1 MSATT
6 AFFTVRAPVRVSV
19 AQRPAQVRARALRA
33 PRRPLATPL
42 SMMTMTITIARALL
56 ADDAHA
62 SPPPHSLPPPRSQAK
77 RSAQV
82 CRAAAK
88 EESKPEERVCPL
100 VCDALERADGVATT
114 EMAKAK
120 CVHPDRPVA
129 KACKDCPRK

>member
-1 MSATT
+1 M
-6 AFFTVRAPVRVSV
+6 
-19 AQRPAQVRARALRA
+19 
-33 PRRPLATPL
+33 
-42 SMMTMTITIARALL
+42 
-56 ADDAHA
+56 
-62 SPPPHSLPPPRSQAK
+62 
-77 RSAQV
+77 
-82 CRAAAK
+82 CRAATK

>member
-1 MSATT
+1 
-6 AFFTVRAPVRVSV
+6 
-19 AQRPAQVRARALRA
+19 
-33 PRRPLATPL
+33 
-42 SMMTMTITIARALL
+42 MTMTTTIERALF
-56 ADDAHA
+56 AYGAHA
-62 SPPPHSLPPPRSQAK
+62 FPPVPSSPRSQAK

-88 EESKPEERVCPL
+88 DESKPEERVCPL
-100 VCDALERADGVATT
+100 VCDALERADGVAIT

>member
-1 MSATT
+1 MNVHFSLT
-6 AFFTVRAPVRVSV
+6 ARTR
-19 AQRPAQVRARALRA
+19 
-33 PRRPLATPL
+33 
-42 SMMTMTITIARALL
+42 
-56 ADDAHA
+56 
-62 SPPPHSLPPPRSQAK
+62 SPPVPSSPRSQAK

-88 EESKPEERVCPL
+88 DESKPEERVCPL
-100 VCDALERADGVATT
+100 VCDALERADGVAIT